1 MQIGVHLPHVGRKA
15 TPENITRAAVQAE
28 QLGLADV
35 WVSEH
40 VILPKGAPYPPSPAF
55 LEPILTLAWAAAAT
69 KRVRLGSSVIVLPM
83 HHPVPI
89 AKQLATL
96 QTLSNGRVIFGI
108 GVGWLEAEFAAFGVP
123 FRERGRR
130 TDESIALLRALWSQD
145 PVTFKPRYWET
156 QIEEM
161 RMQPP
166 PSAPIPLW
174 VGGSSDKALERAV
187 KLCDGWHGNRLT
199 AEDAPAMVKRLR
211 TARPDKDFTISL
223 RISFDGKDPAALSA
237 RLDAYRDAGIDHLL
251 VSPEDRDADGWMR
264 TVETIARA
272 GSVHLAQ
279 AS

>member
-1 MQIGVHLPHVGRKA
+1 MGSIMQIGVHLPHIGRKA
-15 TPENITRAAVQAE
+15 TPDAVTRAAVQAE
-28 QLGLADV
+28 ELGLADV

-40 VILPKGAPYPPSPAF
+40 VILPKDAPYPPSPAF

-69 KRVRLGSSVIVLPM
+69 KRVRLGTSVIVLPM

-108 GVGWLEAEFAAFGVP
+108 GVGWLEAEFSALGVP

-145 PVTFKPRYWET
+145 PVTFKPRYWAT
-156 QIEEM
+156 QIEDM

-187 KLCDGWHGNRLT
+187 NLCDGWHGSRLT
-199 AEDAPAMVKRLR
+199 AEAAAPVIKRLR
-211 TARPDKDFTISL
+211 TLRPDKTFTISL
-223 RISFDGKDPAALSA
+223 RTSFDGKDPAELGA
-237 RLDAYRDAGIDHLL
+237 RLSAYRDAGADHIM
-251 VSPEDRDADGWMR
+251 VQPEDRDADDWIR
-264 TVETIARA
+264 TVEKIARA
-272 GSVHLAQ
+272 ASVH
-279 AS
+279 